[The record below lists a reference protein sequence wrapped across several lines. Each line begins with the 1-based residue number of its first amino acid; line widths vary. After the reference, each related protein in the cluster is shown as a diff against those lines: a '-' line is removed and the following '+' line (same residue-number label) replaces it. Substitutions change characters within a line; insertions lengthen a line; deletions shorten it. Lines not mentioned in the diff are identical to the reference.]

1 MKKLFLLAALLLP
14 TLAFCGEPLMLINPG
29 RETFLNFP
37 SAIMGND
44 KTVTV
49 FLPEPAIPLHKRY
62 PVVYLLGAIPKEAPL
77 VQQCLD
83 RSNQKAILVGINF
96 TEQDLADTDKIA
108 AFISRELVPY
118 IDVNYMTKDE
128 PAWRGVAA
136 LGPTGAKA
144 LAALLAKKELF
155 TKAVILNGGTEP
167 VSLAGA
173 DASLRTLIAG
183 EQAQAA
189 VWQQTLQDM
198 NLHYGPDFVTVLGN
212 FATLPEAVD
221 LDYLFAPADE
231 LQVEKLK
238 SQVEPDVLYL
248 TEDVV
253 ARLSVKATLNNGRQF
268 DYIPLSLRLSPP
280 YLNWNAAEGT
290 LSLISG
296 AAAGKVK
303 ISASVDKKQFK
314 DKIRLKK

>member
-1 MKKLFLLAALLLP
+1 
-14 TLAFCGEPLMLINPG
+14 MLINPG

-136 LGPTGAKA
+136 LQHGVVERYE
-144 LAALLAKKELF
+144 LRLLAF
-155 TKAVILNGGTEP
+155 
-167 VSLAGA
+167 S
-173 DASLRTLIAG
+173 
-183 EQAQAA
+183 
-189 VWQQTLQDM
+189 
-198 NLHYGPDFVTVLGN
+198 
-212 FATLPEAVD
+212 
-221 LDYLFAPADE
+221 PA
-231 LQVEKLK
+231 
-238 SQVEPDVLYL
+238 
-248 TEDVV
+248 VV
-253 ARLSVKATLNNGRQF
+253 ASRASTRYCSGHDRRQ
-268 DYIPLSLRLSPP
+268 
-280 YLNWNAAEGT
+280 
-290 LSLISG
+290 
-296 AAAGKVK
+296 
-303 ISASVDKKQFK
+303 
-314 DKIRLKK
+314 

>member
-14 TLAFCGEPLMLINPG
+14 VLAFCGEPLMLINPG

-49 FLPEPAIPLHKRY
+49 FLPEPAIPLSKRY
-62 PVVYLLGAIPKEAPL
+62 PVVYLLGAIPKDAPA
-77 VQQCLD
+77 VQACLD
-83 RSNQKAILVGINF
+83 RHTQKAILVGINF
-96 TEQDLADTDKIA
+96 DETELADTDKIA

-118 IDVNYMTKDE
+118 IDVNYLTKDS
-128 PAWRGVAA
+128 PVWRGVAA
-136 LGPTGAKA
+136 AGPTGAKA

-173 DASLRTLIAG
+173 AAGLRVLLAG
-183 EQAQAA
+183 EQEQAA

-198 NLHYGPDFVTVLGN
+198 SRVYGPDYVTVLGD
-212 FATLPEAVD
+212 FAKLPEAID
-221 LDYLFAPADE
+221 LDYLFAPAE
-231 LQVEKLK
+231 QLSVKKLK
-238 SQVEPDVLYL
+238 SRTEPEVLYL
-248 TEDVV
+248 NEDNS
-253 ARLSVKATLNNGRQF
+253 ARLRVQATLKNGKVF
-268 DYIPLSLRLSPP
+268 DYIPLSLRISPH
-280 YLNWNAAEGT
+280 YLDWNAAEGT
-290 LSLISG
+290 LAPISG

-303 ISASVDKKQFK
+303 ISGSVDKKQFK
-314 DKIRLKK
+314 AKIRLKK